1 MHGMSGPVGL
11 RYEAIYPLMD
21 RMNLSAEEWDDLLA
35 DLEVMEH
42 AALEAMHSKT

>member
-21 RMNLSAEEWDDLLA
+21 RMNLSTEEWDDLLA
-35 DLEVMEH
+35 DLEVMER
-42 AALEAMHSKT
+42 AALAEIHRKE